1 MPDNINIPDNLDFS
15 NIDDILRFV
24 NGELERLDAEEK
36 KQNEITIPIDMDE
49 INEKIEDLREN
60 GYFITGMSEAFDR
73 RLSSLVVRCAP
84 HELLRTYLSLCGPF
98 CLNEE
103 LAANFLSDIYDSLYM
118 RMTDL
123 LDGEGIEAD
132 EEDCSYILELF
143 AKMLCYDAPETWEDG
158 LRAYGFSGLSDPRVA
173 MLYNFLHGVRVS
185 ELRDIPVEN
194 NGGNEHYFLL
204 RSDYCEYRYDND
216 FQNLPPLNE
225 YKYDDR
231 SQRLPAALFITLLA
245 TGQEDCDSWYNKLE
259 LTSQEN
265 DAVGDAQL
273 SAMIGHDDNDAMGF
287 VAPLYAG
294 DTEMLMEIL
303 AKSKYPSLFDQ
314 QLHEDIGAVIRRF
327 AAKAE
332 QLEYFDPEDD
342 VDFTEPVTVDPII
355 PEPEPVILPDP
366 EEDRYTYRKPDDH
379 EFTELEKQMGMPEGM
394 LKFMYGMPGEG
405 GEKIDHLIAVHRLE
419 KGDASGLTDDM
430 VRMLMGPDGPNASDA
445 EIRNARRIAEENEM
459 NAKIF
464 ALRLADEI

>member
-49 INEKIEDLREN
+49 INEKIEDLREK

-84 HELLRTYLSLCGPF
+84 PELLRTYLSLCGPF

-158 LRAYGFSGLSDPRVA
+158 LRAYGFSGLSDPRAA

-204 RSDYCEYRYDND
+204 RPDYTAEVHGDS
-216 FQNLPPLNE
+216 
-225 YKYDDR
+225 
-231 SQRLPAALFITLLA
+231 SQRLPSALLVPLLA
-245 TGQEDCDSWYNKLE
+245 TCQEDCEAWAAKMALNIE
-259 LTSQEN
+259 ET
-265 DAVGDAQL
+265 DAVYDALWGD
-273 SAMIGHDDNDAMGF
+273 MVRHDDNDAMGF

-294 DTEMLMEIL
+294 DTELLMEHL
-303 AKSKYPSLFDQ
+303 ASSKYPSLFDH
-314 QLHEDIGAVIRRF
+314 QLHKDIGSVIRRL
-327 AAKAE
+327 AAKAKA
-332 QLEYFDPEDD
+332 LEDFEPEDYD
-342 VDFTEPVTVDPII
+342 DDDDDIFEPDPII
-355 PEPEPVILPDP
+355 IPDP

-379 EFTELEKQMGMPEGM
+379 EFTEIENQMGMPEGM
-394 LKFMYGMPGEG
+394 LKFMYGIPSEG
-405 GEKIDHLIAVHRLE
+405 SEKIDRIIAVHRLE

-459 NAKIF
+459 NA
-464 ALRLADEI
+464 

>member
-36 KQNEITIPIDMDE
+36 KQNEMTVPIDMDE
-49 INEKIEDLREN
+49 INEKIEDLREK

-84 HELLRTYLSLCGPF
+84 PELLRTYLSLCGPF

-158 LRAYGFSGLSDPRVA
+158 LRAYGFSGLSDPRAA

-204 RSDYCEYRYDND
+204 RPDYTAEVHGDS
-216 FQNLPPLNE
+216 
-225 YKYDDR
+225 
-231 SQRLPAALFITLLA
+231 SQRLPSALLVTMLA
-245 TGQEDCDSWYNKLE
+245 TCQEDCDAWADKMALNTEERSAVA
-259 LTSQEN
+259 
-265 DAVGDAQL
+265 DALWG
-273 SAMIGHDDNDAMGF
+273 AMVRHDDNDAMGF

-294 DTEMLMEIL
+294 DTELLMEHL
-303 AKSKYPSLFDQ
+303 ASSKYPSLFDH
-314 QLHEDIGAVIRRF
+314 QLHKDIGAAIRRL

-332 QLEYFDPEDD
+332 ELEYFEPEDD
-342 VDFTEPVTVDPII
+342 DDDDDIFEPDPII
-355 PEPEPVILPDP
+355 IPDP

-379 EFTELEKQMGMPEGM
+379 EFTEIENQMGMPEGM
-394 LKFMYGMPGEG
+394 LKFMYGIPSEG
-405 GEKIDHLIAVHRLE
+405 SEKIDRIIAVHRLE

-445 EIRNARRIAEENEM
+445 EIRNARRIAEENKM

-464 ALRLADEI
+464 AMRLADGI

>member
-36 KQNEITIPIDMDE
+36 KQSGVNVAIDMDE
-49 INEKIEDLREN
+49 INEKINDIREN

-73 RLSSLVVRCAP
+73 RLSSFVVRCAP
-84 HELLRTYLSLCGPF
+84 PELLRAYISLCGPF
-98 CLNEE
+98 CLDED

-118 RMTDL
+118 RMIDL
-123 LDGEGIEAD
+123 LEDEGIYAD
-132 EEDCSYILELF
+132 EEDCGYILELF

-194 NGGNEHYFLL
+194 NGGNKHYFLL
-204 RSDYCEYRYDND
+204 RSDYIAEVYGDS
-216 FQNLPPLNE
+216 
-225 YKYDDR
+225 
-231 SQRLPAALFITLLA
+231 SQRLPSVLLITLLA
-245 TGQEDCDSWYNKLE
+245 TCQEDCDAWADKMALNTEES
-259 LTSQEN
+259 
-265 DAVGDAQL
+265 DAVSDAMWD
-273 SAMIGHDDNDAMGF
+273 AMIGHDDNDAMGF

-294 DTEMLMEIL
+294 DNELLTDLL
-303 AKSKYPSLFDQ
+303 AKSDYPSLFDQ
-314 QLHEDIGAVIRRF
+314 KLHKDIDVVIRRL

-332 QLEYFDPEDD
+332 ELEDFEPEDD
-342 VDFTEPVTVDPII
+342 DDDDDIFEPDPII
-355 PEPEPVILPDP
+355 IPDP

-379 EFTELEKQMGMPEGM
+379 EFTEIEKQMGMPEGM
-394 LKFMYGMPGEG
+394 LKFMYDMPGEG
-405 GEKIDHLIAVHRLE
+405 SDKLDQLIAVHRLE

-464 ALRLADEI
+464 AMRLANEI